1 MALRQWNSFI
11 RTMAKTFPPLGL
23 ILLLFG
29 AVGAT
34 SERAVALDDTYLLC
48 KGSIA
53 TYLVNE
59 QAPPRDE
66 ELAVHIESDKVNI
79 SGTPISGVNMQI
91 CRQTADKVDFYSQSC
106 TEVPESYVNRTY
118 GTFNRITGNLVATV
132 TPSRSFEMLQGKFV
146 CRKTEPMMK

>member
-34 SERAVALDDTYLLC
+34 SERAVAFDDTYLLC

-79 SGTPISGVNMQI
+79 SGTSISGTNMQI
-91 CRQTADKVDFYSQSC
+91 CMQAQDKISFYSRPC
-106 TEVPESYVNRTY
+106 TEVSEAYVK
-118 GTFNRITGNLVATV
+118 GS
-132 TPSRSFEMLQGKFV
+132 SRCPRFV
-146 CRKTEPMMK
+146 NI